1 MNSNVDETRVPVLIG
16 IGEVL
21 DRPANDLD
29 GLDAFELMLAALK
42 AAEADAGVAVLD
54 ALDWLGVEDEIS
66 FPDPAP
72 HERLAE
78 HMVRDGGKRPPRLL
92 KTHEAS
98 GDGPIKLIND
108 AANLI
113 GRGEISIAAAV
124 GAEALRTA
132 AKRYQAAIAAG
143 QEPPKSSIADVAE
156 ANARPLARKHGLFT
170 PIDVYPLYE
179 NAARAAW
186 GQTLAEG
193 QAESGRIGEGFAA
206 VAAANPYAWIRKPA
220 SAEAIATATPDNRMV
235 SFPYTKMMVA
245 NSSVN
250 MGAAVIVASLAK
262 ARELGV
268 DESRIVYIGAGA
280 AAHEDEDFLLRDSYT
295 HAVSLETTVLS
306 ALERNGL
313 GASDIDHVEL
323 YSCFPIVPK
332 LARRVLDWPQDKP
345 CSVYGGLTFGGGPI
359 GNCMMHAAARMV
371 AKLREGGDHGLIV
384 ANGGYATHS
393 HSMVFSRQPVAAG
406 TFPQDYN
413 VQPLADARRG
423 TAPELL
429 AEYSGPGTIETYT
442 IPFDRYGS
450 PRHATIIG
458 RTPEGARFIARVPE
472 TDATTIAF
480 LMADGTEPVGTAG
493 QVITGPDGMAIWG
506 PS

>member
-1 MNSNVDETRVPVLIG
+1 MISSVDEGRIPVIIG

-21 DRPANDLD
+21 DRPANDLE
-29 GLDAFELMLAALK
+29 GLDAFELMLAALEE
-42 AAEADAGVAVLD
+42 AEADSGVDFLD
-54 ALDWLGVEDEIS
+54 DLDWLGVEDEIS

-72 HERLAE
+72 QERVAALLG
-78 HMVRDGGKRPPRLL
+78 RRPPHLL

-113 GRGEISIAAAV
+113 GRGEISLAAAV

-132 AKRYQAAIAAG
+132 AKRAQADIAAG
-143 QEPPKSSIADVAE
+143 REPPKSSIAEVAL
-156 ANARPLARKHGLFT
+156 ANAKPLARKHGLFT

-193 QAESGRIGEGFAA
+193 QAESGKIGEGFAA
-206 VAAANPYAWIRKPA
+206 VAAANPYAWIRKPVDA
-220 SAEAIATATPDNRMV
+220 ATIATATPENRMV
-235 SFPYTKMMVA
+235 SFPYTKLMVA

-250 MGAAVIVASLAK
+250 MGAAVIIASLAK

-268 DESRIVYIGAGA
+268 DESRIVYVGAGA
-280 AAHEDEDFLLRDSYT
+280 AAHEDEDFLRRDSYVR
-295 HAVSLETTVLS
+295 AASLETTVHA
-306 ALERNGL
+306 ALERNGI
-313 GASDIDHVEL
+313 AADDIDHVEL

-332 LARRVLDWPQDKP
+332 LARRALGWPLDRP

-371 AKLREGGDHGLIV
+371 AKLRDSGRHGLIV

-393 HSMVFSRQPVAAG
+393 HSMVFSREPVPAG
-406 TFPQDYN
+406 TFPQDYD

-423 TAPELL
+423 DVPELL
-429 AEYSGPGTIETYT
+429 ESYEGPGEIETYT
-442 IPFDRYGS
+442 IPFDRHGQ
-450 PRHATIIG
+450 PRHATVIG
-458 RTPEGARFIARVPE
+458 RTPGGARFVARVPE
-472 TDATTIAF
+472 TDTATIRM
-480 LMADGTEPVGTAG
+480 LMAEEEQPIGAKGIVSEGAEG
-493 QVITGPDGMAIWG
+493 LAIWTTSG
-506 PS
+506 

>member
-1 MNSNVDETRVPVLIG
+1 MNSSVDESRIPVIIG

-21 DRPANDLD
+21 DRPANDLE
-29 GLDAFELMLAALK
+29 GMDAFELMLAALEE
-42 AAEADAGVAVLD
+42 AEADSGVDILD

-72 HERLAE
+72 QERVAAL
-78 HMVRDGGKRPPRLL
+78 MGRRPTHLL

-113 GRGEISIAAAV
+113 GRGEISLAAAV

-132 AKRYQAAIAAG
+132 AKRAQADIAAG
-143 QEPPKSSIADVAE
+143 REPPKSSIAEVAL
-156 ANARPLARKHGLFT
+156 ANAKPLARKHGLFT

-186 GQTLAEG
+186 GQSLAEG

-206 VAAANPYAWIRKPA
+206 VAAANPYAWIRKPVDA
-220 SAEAIATATPDNRMV
+220 DTIATPTPDNRMV
-235 SFPYTKMMVA
+235 SFPYTKLMVA

-280 AAHEDEDFLLRDSYT
+280 AAHEDEDFLRRDSY
-295 HAVSLETTVLS
+295 ARAASLETTVHA
-306 ALERNGL
+306 ALERNGVAA
-313 GASDIDHVEL
+313 GDVDHVEL

-332 LARRVLDWPQDKP
+332 LARRALNWPLDRP

-371 AKLREGGDHGLIV
+371 AKLREGGRHGLIV

-393 HSMVFSRQPVAAG
+393 HSMLFSREPVPAG
-406 TFPQDYN
+406 TFPQDYD
-413 VQPLADARRG
+413 VQDLAERKRG
-423 TAPELL
+423 AVPELL
-429 AEYSGPGTIETYT
+429 ESYVGPGEIETYT
-442 IPFDRYGS
+442 IPFDRHGQ

-458 RTPEGARFIARVPE
+458 RTPDGARFVARVPE
-472 TDATTIAF
+472 ADTATIGM
-480 LMADGTEPVGTAG
+480 LMAEDKQPIGAKGIVSE
-493 QVITGPDGMAIWG
+493 GPEGLAIWTTSG
-506 PS
+506 